1 MPEVTGTPAV
11 SKFLDF
17 LSGSVPRFVAKHPAL
32 VAGGVGVGLGAAAMR
47 RKAYETEASVRNEQ
61 MGSPTSKYVYAELKE
76 FDQKK
81 EFLAVKC
88 AFEKTSDEPM
98 DVLGGKNFSTRGRF
112 MESKAIEGVGK
123 GIGEAVGKSGIGDI
137 RRLLGAGAQAIKE
150 RFFTDP
156 KRDKILQNVLN
167 TDPDIA
173 AYHREKPE
181 GVQQAYATMRR
192 FAPTLSTD
200 PNVVTAFLRG
210 AAMLGGPLDHN
221 VIKGLSD
228 AEASVQKAHNEGAWG
243 TGR

>member
-1 MPEVTGTPAV
+1 
-11 SKFLDF
+11 
-17 LSGSVPRFVAKHPAL
+17 
-32 VAGGVGVGLGAAAMR
+32 MR

-76 FDQKK
+76 FSAKK
-81 EFLAVKC
+81 EFLSVKC
-88 AFEKTSDEPM
+88 AFEKKADETAGGM
-98 DVLGGKNFSTRGRF
+98 WGGKGFGSANEL
-112 MESKAIEGVGK
+112 MKSKAVEGLGSGVGK
-123 GIGEAVGKSGIGDI
+123 AVGEQGIGGI
-137 RRLLGAGAQAIKE
+137 RKLLGAGAQAIKE

-156 KRDKILQNVLN
+156 KRDKILQNVLDS
-167 TDPDIA
+167 DPDIA

-181 GVQQAYATMRR
+181 GVQQAYSTMRR

-221 VIKGLSD
+221 VIKGL
-228 AEASVQKAHNEGAWG
+228 AEAEMAVQKAHNEGAWG